1 MKLRYYLR
9 GLGIGIVVTA
19 VIMMVAL
26 GNKQPMTDEEVIIRA
41 KELGLI
47 ENTVLKDVVTAKD
60 EEQTAEEKTEDV
72 QEELQEEVATE
83 DITDDKTSTEEVKD
97 ESEEE
102 PQEEPQKEVPEDT
115 QDKAT
120 SEDVEQGV
128 ITVSVVSGDSSWSVA
143 KRMEEAGL
151 VDSARDFDT
160 YLCGNGYDKRISV
173 GTYDIPTNATQE
185 EMAKIITKM
194 N

>member
-9 GLGIGIVVTA
+9 GLGICIVVTA

-60 EEQTAEEKTEDV
+60 EEQTVEEKTEDV

-83 DITDDKTSTEEVKD
+83 DITDDKTSTEEVKE
-97 ESEEE
+97 ESK
-102 PQEEPQKEVPEDT
+102 EEPQKEVPEDT